1 MGLFNKKKKEKKR
14 VEIESLPDLPRLPEF
29 PKLDDEEPIKLHQLP
44 SFPSNS
50 FGTKFSQD
58 TIKEAVAGKKEGFEA
73 DADEF
78 LDEDEIRMMQEP
90 LKKPLTEEVGDRIS
104 ERFERKRSVA
114 EPVFIRIDRFEE
126 ALKVFGQTK
135 RKISEIERILE
146 DIKRIKE
153 KEDKELQSW
162 ENEVRSMRG
171 QIEKIDRDIFSKI

>member
-1 MGLFNKKKKEKKR
+1 
-14 VEIESLPDLPRLPEF
+14 LPDLPRLPEF
-29 PKLDDEEPIKLHQLP
+29 PKLDDEESRKLHQLP

-58 TIKEAVAGKKEGFEA
+58 TIKEAVTGKKEGFEA

-78 LDEDEIRMMQEP
+78 GDEDEIRMMREP
-90 LKKPLTEEVGDRIS
+90 LKKPLTEEIGDEIS
-104 ERFERKRSVA
+104 ERFERERNVA
-114 EPVFIRIDRFEE
+114 EPVFIRVDRFEE

-135 RKISEIERILE
+135 RKISEIERILG
-146 DIKRIKE
+146 DIKKLKE

-162 ENEVRSMRG
+162 ENEVRPMRG